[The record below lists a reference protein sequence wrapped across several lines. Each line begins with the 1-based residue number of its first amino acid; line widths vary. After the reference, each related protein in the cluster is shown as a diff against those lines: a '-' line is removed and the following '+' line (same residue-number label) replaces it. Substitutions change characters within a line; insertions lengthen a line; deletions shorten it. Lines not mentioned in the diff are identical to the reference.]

1 MTIEAQLS
9 MITVV
14 VVVDRGI
21 ILGVTGIILVVVP
34 VFSSGVLW
42 ITKSHTSSP

>member
-1 MTIEAQLS
+1 MS
-9 MITVV
+9 TVV

-21 ILGVTGIILVVVP
+21 ILCVTGIILVVVP

-42 ITKSHTSSP
+42 ITKGHMSSP